1 MITFNNELDR
11 KELLEALQ
19 LTMPAGFNQVC

>member
-19 LTMPAGFNQVC
+19 LTMPTGFNQVC

>member
-11 KELLEALQ
+11 KELFEALQ